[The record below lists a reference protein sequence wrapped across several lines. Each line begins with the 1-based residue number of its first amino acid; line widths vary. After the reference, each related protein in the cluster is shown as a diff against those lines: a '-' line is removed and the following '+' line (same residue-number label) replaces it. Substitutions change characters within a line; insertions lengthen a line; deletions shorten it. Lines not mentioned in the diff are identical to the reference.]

1 MSSTFT
7 RRLQAWR
14 LLALPLMLA
23 GCSESMWNDP
33 YPAADA
39 GQNILYSSF
48 AERPKHL
55 DPVQSYSS
63 NEIVFTAQIYE
74 PPLQY
79 HYLKRPYT
87 LIPGV
92 AEAIPQ
98 PYFLDAKGR
107 RLPASV
113 AARDIATTVYE
124 IRLKRGV
131 LYQPHPAFARDVAGN
146 FRYHALSESDLAARN
161 VLADFTESGTRAG
174 FRIPDQTARASAPAF
189 AHHRPDE

>member
-1 MSSTFT
+1 
-7 RRLQAWR
+7 
-14 LLALPLMLA
+14 MLFR
-23 GCSESMWNDP
+23 SNP

-39 GQNILYSSF
+39 GANILYSSF

-87 LIPGV
+87 LIPGA
-92 AEAIPQ
+92 AEAIPE
-98 PYFLDAKGR
+98 PYFLDVRGR
-107 RLPASV
+107 RLPPGA

-124 IRLKRGV
+124 IRIKRGV
-131 LYQPHPAFARDVAGN
+131 MYQPHPAFARDTAGN
-146 FRYHALSESDLAARN
+146 FRYHALGEDGLRGRD
-161 VLADFTESGTRAG
+161 VLADFPETGTRELKAQ
-174 FRIPDQTARASAPAF
+174 D
-189 AHHRPDE
+189 

>member
-1 MSSTFT
+1 MRAHFSSPF
-7 RRLQAWR
+7 RVIALAGLAL
-14 LLALPLMLA
+14 LLAA
-23 GCSESMWNDP
+23 CDGAIWNNP

-39 GQNILYSSF
+39 GANILYSSF

-87 LIPGV
+87 LIPGA
-92 AEAIPQ
+92 AEAIPE
-98 PYFLDAKGR
+98 PYFLDARGR
-107 RLPASV
+107 RLPSGA

-124 IRLKRGV
+124 IRIKRGV
-131 LYQPHPAFARDVAGN
+131 MYQPHPAFARDAAGN
-146 FRYHALSESDLAARN
+146 FLYH
-161 VLADFTESGTRAG
+161 VLGADGL
-174 FRIPDQTARASAPAF
+174 
-189 AHHRPDE
+189 

>member
-14 LLALPLMLA
+14 LLAVPLMLA
-23 GCSESMWNDP
+23 GCSGSMWNDP

-63 NEIVFTAQIYE
+63 NEITFTAQIYE

-107 RLPASV
+107 RLPAS
-113 AARDIATTVYE
+113 A
-124 IRLKRGV
+124 
-131 LYQPHPAFARDVAGN
+131 
-146 FRYHALSESDLAARN
+146 
-161 VLADFTESGTRAG
+161 
-174 FRIPDQTARASAPAF
+174 
-189 AHHRPDE
+189 